1 MRGFRLHFA
10 GGIFLRSLACILPLV
25 AFPCLGNQAEPSEP
39 LVIRHVAL
47 IDMISAAPRL
57 DMDVVVEGERITAI
71 RKSRSAPVPLHA
83 RLVEARNK
91 FLIPGLWDMHVH
103 VADAKTFFP
112 LFVANGVTGV
122 RDMGMD
128 LEKLKT
134 WREGVRSGSM
144 VGPHIVLSGPILD
157 GPHTILP
164 GLALVVTRP
173 EEARE
178 TVYDLKG
185 QNVDF
190 IKVYNFLS
198 RDTYFAIA
206 EEAKKDHL
214 PFAGHVPIS
223 VSAMEAADAGQHS
236 IEHLTGVLLNC
247 STEEAKLRAEI
258 QKAVEDKRFSP
269 AFVNRLLF
277 SSPPPQLSETF
288 SESKARRLFA
298 DFVRNETWQVP
309 TLVVLRAISYGNDRD
324 FQEKQR
330 EKLAYVLPRIREDW
344 SRAHFHGRS
353 AAEDIAREKL
363 FQKELE
369 LVGDM
374 SHAGVPIM
382 AGTDTPNPYVFA
394 GFSLHDELALL
405 VQAGLTPFEALKSA
419 TFNPAKYLGLLKSA
433 GTIEVGKEAD
443 LVLLEDD
450 PLVDIRNIV
459 KIAAVVIGGKVF
471 ERRDLDSMLDEVK
484 MSVIRDASANENY
497 QPRKSTHRLGA
508 TQNEPEEEKP
518 CRRALNE

>member
-1 MRGFRLHFA
+1 MRGFRHHFA
-10 GGIFLRSLACILPLV
+10 GRIFLPSFACILLFV
-25 AFPCLGNQAEPSEP
+25 AFPCFGDQTAPSEI

-47 IDMISAAPRL
+47 IDMVSATPQF
-57 DMDVVVEGERITAI
+57 DMDVVVKGDRITAI
-71 RKSRSAPVPLHA
+71 HKSSPSRVPLHA
-83 RLVEARNK
+83 RLVEARNQ

-103 VADAKTFFP
+103 IADAKTFFP
-112 LFVANGVTGV
+112 LFVVNGVTGV

-134 WREGVRSGSM
+134 WRDAVRSGSM
-144 VGPHIVLSGPILD
+144 VGPRIVLSGPILD

-164 GLALVVTRP
+164 GLARVVASP
-173 EEARE
+173 EEARQ
-178 TVYDLKG
+178 TVDDLKAR
-185 QNVDF
+185 NVDF

-198 RDTYFAIA
+198 RDAYFAIA
-206 EEAKKDHL
+206 EEARKDGL
-214 PFAGHVPIS
+214 PIAGHVPIS
-223 VSAMEAADAGQHS
+223 VSATEAADAGQHS

-247 STEEAKLRAEI
+247 STEEDKLRTEI
-258 QKAVEDKRFSP
+258 QKAVEDARFSP
-269 AFVNRLLF
+269 AMVNRLLF
-277 SSPPPQLSETF
+277 SSPPQRLGETF
-288 SESKARRLFA
+288 SEPKARRLFL
-298 DFVRNETWQVP
+298 DFVRRETWQVP

-353 AAEDIAREKL
+353 AVEDIAREKL

-369 LVGDM
+369 LVGEM

-419 TFNPAKYLGLLKSA
+419 TFNPAKYLGRLKSA

-443 LVLLEDD
+443 LVLLEGD

-484 MSVIRDASANENY
+484 MSCHLRRFSERELSA
-497 QPRKSTHRLGA
+497 
-508 TQNEPEEEKP
+508 EEIDPQTRGDSK
-518 CRRALNE
+518 